1 MTATRGEAKSDV
13 AYGEGREAL
22 LRAVV
27 TVVARGGLRALTYRA
42 VAAEAGVTHGLVRH
56 HFGSRD
62 ALIVAATE
70 YSLGPA
76 ISVTGL
82 GKAGSLDD
90 WAKDVPKVLTDE
102 EELTAF
108 QFEVILESRRR
119 PELKGAVTDLYAGF
133 RKAMLADLRAHG
145 VEADKAL
152 ATLVFAALDGLI
164 FEGLALNEP
173 QTTRAAIRRLRE
185 LLKAAGLAG

>member
-1 MTATRGEAKSDV
+1 MANQRMQSPGPG
-13 AYGEGREAL
+13 YGEGRDAL

-42 VAAEAGVTHGLVRH
+42 VAEEAGVTHGLVRH

-70 YSLGPA
+70 YSLAPA
-76 ISVTGL
+76 LAITHL
-82 GKAGSLDD
+82 GDSGSLDD
-90 WAKDVPKVLTDE
+90 WAKDVPKALSE
-102 EELTAF
+102 EEEITAF

-119 PELKGAVTDLYAGF
+119 PELQSAVRDLYAGF
-133 RKAMLADLRAHG
+133 REATLEDLRAHG

-152 ATLVFAALDGLI
+152 ATVVFAALDGII
-164 FEGLALNEP
+164 FQGLALNEP
-173 QTTRAAIRRLRE
+173 RTTRAAITRLRE
-185 LLKAAGLAG
+185 LIRGTQSDS

>member
-1 MTATRGEAKSDV
+1 MHGVEMVRLVNGKC
-13 AYGEGREAL
+13 L
-22 LRAVV
+22 
-27 TVVARGGLRALTYRA
+27 ARGDAGAHAIGSRTRLVPVGAHVETGCPQIVGGCL
-42 VAAEAGVTHGLVRH
+42 VADVID
-56 HFGSRD
+56 RD

-76 ISVTGL
+76 IEVTNL
-82 GKAGSLDD
+82 GESGSIDD
-90 WAKDVPKVLTDE
+90 WAKDVPRVLIDE

-119 PELKGAVTDLYAGF
+119 PELKGAVRDLYAGF

-185 LLKAAGLAG
+185 LLKSAQLTD

>member
-1 MTATRGEAKSDV
+1 MANQRMQSPGPS
-13 AYGEGREAL
+13 YGEGRDAL

-42 VAAEAGVTHGLVRH
+42 VAEEAGVTHGLVRH

-70 YSLGPA
+70 YSLAPA
-76 ISVTGL
+76 LAITHL
-82 GKAGSLDD
+82 GDSGSLDD
-90 WAKDVPKVLTDE
+90 WAKDVPKALSE
-102 EELTAF
+102 EEEITAF

-119 PELKGAVTDLYAGF
+119 PELQSAVRDLYAGF
-133 RKAMLADLRAHG
+133 REATLEDLRAHG

-152 ATLVFAALDGLI
+152 ATVVFAALDGII
-164 FEGLALNEP
+164 FQGLALNEP
-173 QTTRAAIRRLRE
+173 RTTRAAITRLRE
-185 LLKAAGLAG
+185 LIRATQSDS